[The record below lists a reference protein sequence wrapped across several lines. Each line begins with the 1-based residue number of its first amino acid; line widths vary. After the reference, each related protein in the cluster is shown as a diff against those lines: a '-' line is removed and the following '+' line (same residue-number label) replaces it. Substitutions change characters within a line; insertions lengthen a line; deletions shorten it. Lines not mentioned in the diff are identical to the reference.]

1 MRHLFGREGASRRT
15 GRHWT
20 FRAVLAFATLLAVSA
35 CATKTNDDHVVS
47 VDGHRVA
54 YQVLGTGKPVVVMIS
69 GMGDG
74 MNSFQDVAAELAEVS
89 IV

>member
-1 MRHLFGREGASRRT
+1 MRQLFARKAESGRLSRR
-15 GRHWT
+15 WT
-20 FRAVLAFATLLAVSA
+20 LSAVLTFATLLTVGG
-35 CATKTNDDHVVS
+35 CVTKTNDDHVAI
-47 VDGHRVA
+47 VDGNRVA
-54 YQVLGTGKPVVVMIS
+54 YQVLGAGKPVVVMIA